1 MYENNIGKK
10 VWVFVNEGFIYRLD
24 KDTTYTIKD
33 KVRKKTYD
41 GLREYDWGYLL
52 VDEQGNEKEVERGYL
67 VILPNTDLDELSM
80 VSRYLSDND
89 CYSEVFHDGEEVVV
103 SISWGDWKHDHGWA
117 VDLMEYIGYME
128 VSMVE
133 TEENGSDCYSAD
145 HYFLKRV
152 E

>member
-10 VWVFVNEGFIYRLD
+10 AWVFVNVGFLYRLD

-33 KVRKKTYD
+33 KVRKKTFD
-41 GLREYDWGYLL
+41 GTREYDW
-52 VDEQGNEKEVERGYL
+52 GYL

-89 CYSEVFHDGEEVVV
+89 CYSEVFHDGDEVVV

-117 VDLMEYIGYME
+117 VDLMEYIGYKE

-145 HYFLKRV
+145 HYFAKRA

>member
-10 VWVFVNEGFIYRLD
+10 AWVFVNVGFLYRLD

-33 KVRKKTYD
+33 KVRKKTFD
-41 GLREYDWGYLL
+41 GTREYDWGYLL
-52 VDEQGNEKEVERGYL
+52 IDEQGNEKEVERGYL

-80 VSRYLSDND
+80 VSRYLADND
-89 CYSEVFHDGEEVVV
+89 CYSEVFHDGDEVVV
-103 SISWGDWKHDHGWA
+103 CISWGDWKHDHGWA
-117 VDLMEYIGYME
+117 VDLMEYIGYKE

-145 HYFLKRV
+145 HYFAKRA

>member
-10 VWVFVNEGFIYRLD
+10 AWVFVNEGFLYRLD

-33 KVRKKTYD
+33 KVRKKTFD
-41 GLREYDWGYLL
+41 GTREYDWGYLL
-52 VDEQGNEKEVERGYL
+52 IDEQGNEKEVERGYL
-67 VILPNTDLDELSM
+67 VIAPNTDLDELSM
-80 VSRYLSDND
+80 VSRYLADND
-89 CYSEVFHDGEEVVV
+89 CYSEVFHDGNEVVV
-103 SISWGDWKHDHGWA
+103 CISWGDWKHDHGWA
-117 VDLMEYIGYME
+117 VDLMDYIGYME

-145 HYFLKRV
+145 HYFAKRA